1 MNAQERKEALQNIY
15 TLSGYYNSIGG
26 VLGIDQ
32 WGGLPDGGVPY
43 RLEVNNFLND
53 QKRTLYFTPEAEEL
67 AAFYKEHPTGE
78 TDIETAQI
86 RGFLNQRSFYQDV
99 PKELFNAF
107 NRKRVESMTA
117 WKQAREAQDFEIFKP
132 YMEEVF
138 QLRRQMALA
147 LRPDANPF
155 ATLVDLTD
163 EGLDIDKISAEFD
176 KLRRGI
182 VDIRR
187 KIEASGLEIDNSF
200 LHEEQN
206 PEDMMN
212 FAKSLAREVGYRDD
226 MGGYNEKV
234 IHAFSSTIGPR
245 DARISTAKHGNPALI
260 LTVLH
265 ESGHSMYGYSSSEE
279 VAKAGLFGGISGGF
293 HEGQARFIENFI
305 GRSRGFIH
313 YIYPRLAETFPAYAA
328 VSEEAFYQAL
338 NRVAST
344 YKRTEADEV
353 TYNLHVII
361 RFELERDYFAGKLT
375 IDQMRDAWND
385 KYEEYLGI
393 RPRNDTEGIL
403 QDMHWTGSWIG
414 YFQSYALGNIYDG
427 MIHRAICKDIPN
439 FAELVEIGDFAPII
453 TWLTENIWQYG
464 RSVTAMDLL
473 RKFSDKGL
481 DAQPLLDY
489 LDDKFGRI
497 YGWKGR
503 G

>member
-1 MNAQERKEALQNIY
+1 MNAQERKAALQHIY

-32 WGGLPDGGVPY
+32 WGGLPDEGVPY
-43 RLEVNNFLND
+43 RLEVNDFLND
-53 QKRTLYFTPEAEEL
+53 QKRALYFTDAANEL
-67 AAFYKEHPTGE
+67 AAYYAEHPVGA
-78 TDIETAQI
+78 DAVETAQI
-86 RGFLNQRSFYQDV
+86 RAFLKQRSFYQDV
-99 PKELFNAF
+99 PKELFDEF

-117 WKQAREAQDFEIFKP
+117 WKQAREAKDFNIFKP
-132 YMEEVF
+132 YMKEVF
-138 QLRRQMALA
+138 ELRKKIALA
-147 LRPDANPF
+147 LRPGADPF
-155 ATLVDLTD
+155 ATMVDLTD
-163 EGLDIDKISAEFD
+163 EGLDIDDISAQFQ
-176 KLRRGI
+176 KLREGI
-182 VDIRR
+182 VAIRR
-187 KIEASGLEIDNSF
+187 KVEESGLEIDNSF
-200 LHEEQN
+200 LKQEQN
-206 PEDMMN
+206 AEEMMS
-212 FAKSLAREVGYRDD
+212 FAKALAREVGYRDD

-245 DARISTAKHGNPALI
+245 DARISCAKHGKYSLI
-260 LTVLH
+260 TTVLH
-265 ESGHSMYGYSSSEE
+265 EAGHSMYGYSSSDA
-279 VAKAGLFGGISGGF
+279 VAKAGLYGGISGGF

-305 GRSRGFIH
+305 GRSRAYIKH
-313 YIYPRLAETFPAYAA
+313 IYPSLIEAFPAYAA
-328 VSEEAFYQAL
+328 ISEEEFYRGL
-338 NRVAST
+338 NKVAST

-375 IDQMRDAWND
+375 IDEMRDAWND

-427 MIHRAICKDIPN
+427 MIYNAICRDLPD
-439 FAELVEIGDFAPII
+439 FAQLVERGEFAPII
-453 TWLTENIWQYG
+453 SWLTENIWQYG

-473 RKFSDKGL
+473 NKFSDKGL

-497 YGWKGR
+497 YGWKE
-503 G
+503 

>member
-1 MNAQERKEALQNIY
+1 MNAQERKAALQTIY

-32 WGGLPDGGVPY
+32 WGGLPDEGVPY
-43 RLEVNNFLND
+43 RLEVNDFLND
-53 QKRTLYFTPEAEEL
+53 QKRDLYFTSEADEL
-67 AAFYKEHPTGE
+67 AAYYKEHPVGE
-78 TDIETAQI
+78 DEIETAQI
-86 RGFLNQRSFYQDV
+86 RGFLKQRSFYQDV
-99 PKELFNAF
+99 PKELLDEF

-117 WKQAREAQDFEIFKP
+117 WKQAREAKDFNIFKP

-138 QLRRQMALA
+138 ELRKKIALA
-147 LRPDANPF
+147 LRPGEDPF
-155 ATLVDLTD
+155 ATMVDLTD
-163 EGLDIDKISAEFD
+163 EGLNIDDISAQFG
-176 KLRRGI
+176 KLREGI
-182 VDIRR
+182 VAIRR
-187 KIEASGLEIDNSF
+187 KVEESGFTIDNSF
-200 LHEEQN
+200 LKQEQN
-206 PEDMMN
+206 AEDMMS
-212 FAKSLAREVGYRDD
+212 FAKTLAREVGYKDS

-245 DARISTAKHGNPALI
+245 DARISCAKHGTLS
-260 LTVLH
+260 LMTTVLH
-265 ESGHSMYGYSSSEE
+265 ESGHSMYGYSSNEA
-279 VAKAGLFGGISGGF
+279 VAKAGLYGGISGGF

-305 GRSRGFIH
+305 GRSRAYIH
-313 YIYPRLAETFPAYAA
+313 HIYPKLIEAFPAYAA
-328 VSEEAFYQAL
+328 VSEEDFYRGL
-338 NRVAST
+338 NKVAST

-375 IDQMRDAWND
+375 IDEMRDAWND

-393 RPRNDTEGIL
+393 RPCNDTEGIL

-427 MIHRAICKDIPN
+427 MIYNAIRKELPN
-439 FAELVEIGDFAPII
+439 FSQLVERGEFAPII
-453 TWLTENIWQYG
+453 SWLTENIWQYG

-473 RKFSDKGL
+473 NKFSDKGL

-497 YGWKGR
+497 YGWKN
-503 G
+503 

>member
-1 MNAQERKEALQNIY
+1 MNAQERKAALQTIY

-32 WGGLPDGGVPY
+32 WGGLPDEGVPY
-43 RLEVNNFLND
+43 RLEVNDFLND
-53 QKRTLYFTPEAEEL
+53 QKRDLYFTSEADEL
-67 AAFYKEHPTGE
+67 AAYYKEHPVGE
-78 TDIETAQI
+78 DEIETAQI
-86 RGFLNQRSFYQDV
+86 RGFLKQRSFYQNV
-99 PKELFNAF
+99 PKELLDEF

-117 WKQAREAQDFEIFKP
+117 WKQAREAKDFNIFKP

-138 QLRRQMALA
+138 ELRKKIALA
-147 LRPDANPF
+147 LRPGEDPF
-155 ATLVDLTD
+155 VTMVDLTD
-163 EGLDIDKISAEFD
+163 EGLNIDDISAQFG
-176 KLRRGI
+176 KLREGI
-182 VDIRR
+182 VAIRR
-187 KIEASGLEIDNSF
+187 KVEESGLTIDNSF
-200 LHEEQN
+200 LKQEQN
-206 PEDMMN
+206 AEDMMS
-212 FAKSLAREVGYRDD
+212 FAKTLAREVGYKDS

-245 DARISTAKHGNPALI
+245 DARISCAKHGKLS
-260 LTVLH
+260 LMTTVLH
-265 ESGHSMYGYSSSEE
+265 ESGHSMYGYSSNEA
-279 VAKAGLFGGISGGF
+279 VAKAGLYGGISGGF

-305 GRSRGFIH
+305 GRSRAYIH
-313 YIYPRLAETFPAYAA
+313 HIYPKLIEAFPAYAA
-328 VSEEAFYQAL
+328 VSEEDFYRGL
-338 NRVAST
+338 NKVAST

-375 IDQMRDAWND
+375 IDEMRDAWND

-393 RPRNDTEGIL
+393 RPCNDTEGIL

-427 MIHRAICKDIPN
+427 MIYNAIRKELPN
-439 FAELVEIGDFAPII
+439 FSQLVERGEFAPII
-453 TWLTENIWQYG
+453 SWLTENIWQYG

-473 RKFSDKGL
+473 NKFSDKGL

-497 YGWKGR
+497 YGWKN
-503 G
+503 

>member
-1 MNAQERKEALQNIY
+1 MNAQERKAALQTIY

-32 WGGLPDGGVPY
+32 WGGLPDEGVPY
-43 RLEVNNFLND
+43 RLEVNDFLND
-53 QKRTLYFTPEAEEL
+53 QKRDLYFTSEADEL
-67 AAFYKEHPTGE
+67 AAYYKEHPVGE
-78 TDIETAQI
+78 DEIETAQI
-86 RGFLNQRSFYQDV
+86 RGFLKQRSFYQDV
-99 PKELFNAF
+99 PKELLDEF

-117 WKQAREAQDFEIFKP
+117 WKQAREAKDFNIFKP

-138 QLRRQMALA
+138 ELRKKIALA
-147 LRPDANPF
+147 LRPGEDPF
-155 ATLVDLTD
+155 ATMVDLTD
-163 EGLDIDKISAEFD
+163 EGLNIDDISAQFG
-176 KLRRGI
+176 KLREGI
-182 VDIRR
+182 VVIRR
-187 KIEASGLEIDNSF
+187 KVEESGLTIDNSF
-200 LHEEQN
+200 LKQEQN
-206 PEDMMN
+206 AEDMMS
-212 FAKSLAREVGYRDD
+212 FAKTLAREVGYKDS

-245 DARISTAKHGNPALI
+245 DARISCAKHGKLS
-260 LTVLH
+260 LMTTVLH
-265 ESGHSMYGYSSSEE
+265 ESGHSMYGYSSNEA
-279 VAKAGLFGGISGGF
+279 VAKAGLYGGISGGF

-305 GRSRGFIH
+305 GRSRAYIH
-313 YIYPRLAETFPAYAA
+313 HIYPKLIEAFPAYAA
-328 VSEEAFYQAL
+328 VSEEDFYRGL
-338 NRVAST
+338 NKVAST

-375 IDQMRDAWND
+375 IDEMRDAWND

-427 MIHRAICKDIPN
+427 MIYNAIRKELPN
-439 FAELVEIGDFAPII
+439 FSQLVERGEFAPII
-453 TWLTENIWQYG
+453 SWLTENIWQYG

-473 RKFSDKGL
+473 NKFSDKGL

-497 YGWKGR
+497 YGWKN
-503 G
+503 